1 MRCYLHAS
9 PHAVLYVGRLTDLAA
24 LTAAA
29 PPSAPIFTVAP
40 GGDSVPSAPT
50 SDDVRPTSTPRTSA
64 VTAVEIARR

>member
-29 PPSAPIFTVAP
+29 PPSAPLFTVAP
-40 GGDSVPSAPT
+40 GGNAVPSAPT
-50 SDDVRPTSTPRTSA
+50 SDDARPTIAPRTSA
-64 VTAVEIARR
+64 SPSVDIA